1 MQKYQDTDV
10 LVIGA
15 GIGGCVAALTAAD
28 HGCRVTLITHG
39 RGIVGASTSLA
50 QGGIIYR
57 GRRDSAAALIRDI
70 MAAGDGLCSPH
81 AVRILAV
88 RGPELVRSILIKRLQ
103 VPFDKSKHGEYDL
116 TREGAHSTSRIVHC
130 ADWTGRHIAE
140 ACWRAVTSHPRI
152 TIMEQTTAID
162 VLTTHHHSTDPADV
176 YRPSECFGAYVL
188 QQRPH
193 KIFAIRAKETILA
206 TGGLGQ
212 VYLYT
217 TNSAGARGDGYAM
230 AQRAGARLAN
240 MEYVQFHPTT
250 LFRPNAGNFLITE
263 ALRGEGAELRDRH
276 GCAFAKRYHPLG
288 SLAPRDVVARAI
300 HSEMLK
306 QHEPCMYLDISH
318 KNAAWIKQRFPT
330 IYQRCLEHGIDITT
344 TPIPVVPAAHY
355 ACGGV
360 VVDDVGRTSIARLR
374 AVGEVSCTGVH
385 GANRLASTSLLEA
398 LVWGEAAGRDCA
410 RLIRGGTR
418 YYLPDVTP
426 WKEEHEH
433 VDPALLEQDWM
444 IIKHTMWNYV
454 GLMRGERRLQRAQRL
469 LRELQTEVETFYH
482 RAAMTDQIIGLRNGL
497 QTATAILSAAMRNPH
512 SRGCHFRVEK
522 E

>member
-1 MQKYQDTDV
+1 MQKHYDTDV

-15 GIGGCVAALTAAD
+15 GIGGCVAALMAAD

-39 RGIVGASTSLA
+39 RNTSGTSTSLA

-57 GRRDSAAALIRDI
+57 GRRDSAASLVRDI
-70 MAAGDGLCSPH
+70 MAAGDGLCNPR
-81 AVRILAV
+81 AVRILAS
-88 RGPELVRSILIKRLQ
+88 RGPELVRSLLIKRLQ
-103 VPFDKSKHGEYDL
+103 VPFDKRTHGEYDL
-116 TREGAHSTSRIVHC
+116 TREGAHSISRIVHC

-140 ACWRAVTSHPRI
+140 ACWRAVTAHPRI
-152 TIMEQTTAID
+152 TVMEQTTAID
-162 VLTTHHHSTDPADV
+162 VLTTHHHSVEPADV

-188 QQRPH
+188 RQRPH

-217 TNSAGARGDGYAM
+217 TNGAGARGDGYAM

-250 LFRPNAGNFLITE
+250 LFRPNADNFLITE

-276 GCAFAKRYHPLG
+276 GRAFAKRYHPLG

-318 KNAAWIKQRFPT
+318 KDAAWIQQRFPT
-330 IYQRCLEHGIDITT
+330 IYQRCREHGIDITT

-360 VVDDVGRTSIARLR
+360 VVDEYGRTSIARLR

-398 LVWGEAAGRDCA
+398 LVWGTASGCDCA

-418 YYLPDVTP
+418 YYLPSVAP

-497 QTATAILSAAMRNPH
+497 QTAIAILSAAMRNPH
-512 SRGCHFRVEK
+512 SRGCHYRVEK
-522 E
+522 D